1 MLGKLEWLCLD
12 LSRTAVAVWLN
23 MSKRKRFPDLDD
35 YADRVVADAK
45 EMDWVARHAHLRLWS
60 LNAMMFRNLQSR
72 LSPDEWL
79 HGCYTGGRVAH
90 GCAIPL
96 REYSSARSCNDTPK
110 RQLTI
115 HDFCKATAVAAD
127 SKATAVAA
135 FSKATAVAVDS
146 PRSCGGSTVSPQLR

>member
-1 MLGKLEWLCLD
+1 
-12 LSRTAVAVWLN
+12 

-35 YADRVVADAK
+35 YADRVVAGAK
-45 EMDWVARHAHLRLWS
+45 EMDWVARHAHLRLYS
-60 LNAMMFRNLQSR
+60 QNATMFRNMQSR

-135 FSKATAVAVDS
+135 FSKADDTPKRQLTIHDF
-146 PRSCGGSTVSPQLR
+146 CKVSPQLR

>member
-1 MLGKLEWLCLD
+1 MPTWWLP
-12 LSRTAVAVWLN
+12 
-23 MSKRKRFPDLDD
+23 MQRKWTGWRAMHTSDFIQ
-35 YADRVVADAK
+35 K
-45 EMDWVARHAHLRLWS
+45 
-60 LNAMMFRNLQSR
+60 NATMFRNMQSR

-79 HGCYTGGRVAH
+79 HGYDTGGRVAH

-115 HDFCKATAVAAD
+115 HDFCKATAVAVD

-135 FSKATAVAVDS
+135 CSKADDT
-146 PRSCGGSTVSPQLR
+146 PKRQLTIHHFFKVSPQLPESKTFNYLMTSPYMFQITCV